1 MTAAAEGDKGK
12 EEQSI
17 VTSPEM
23 LRSGLLGAFLMA
35 LFDMYIHFAVE
46 CSKKY
51 GVFFFFFAEYT
62 VYFMSL

>member
-1 MTAAAEGDKGK
+1 MTAVVEGDKGK

-23 LRSGLLGAFLMA
+23 LRSSLLGAFLMA

-51 GVFFFFFAEYT
+51 GGVFFAEYT